1 MKYAYITGGAGLIGS
16 HICHY
21 LLNERIVDKV
31 VVLDHF
37 GRYVESLS
45 STFYDYRKFRFKGI
59 EDQIIVER
67 SDGTVSGIIHR
78 TLSKYKPDYIF
89 HLAALPLAKL
99 PNLNA
104 IEAQQGS
111 VQTTTNILEAI
122 SDIRTKDYAG
132 PKRSVYA
139 SSSMTYGNFLSEV
152 ATEDHPQNPLEIYGT
167 MKLAGEVVTKG
178 LCKFLKIPYSIVRP
192 SAVYGPTDMNRRVTQ
207 IFLEKALLGQTL
219 NVEGKDEP
227 LDFSYVKD
235 VARGFV
241 LTAINDGG
249 INEIFNITH
258 GKAHTLL
265 EFVECLKK
273 YIPNLKY
280 AIRERDAFRP
290 IRGTLSTEKAEKLIG
305 YKSEYSLDNGVK
317 EYLDFVRENNPFL
330 IK

>member
-1 MKYAYITGGAGLIGS
+1 
-16 HICHY
+16 
-21 LLNERIVDKV
+21 
-31 VVLDHF
+31 
-37 GRYVESLS
+37 
-45 STFYDYRKFRFKGI
+45 
-59 EDQIIVER
+59 
-67 SDGTVSGIIHR
+67 
-78 TLSKYKPDYIF
+78 
-89 HLAALPLAKL
+89 
-99 PNLNA
+99 
-104 IEAQQGS
+104 
-111 VQTTTNILEAI
+111 
-122 SDIRTKDYAG
+122 
-132 PKRSVYA
+132 
-139 SSSMTYGNFLSEV
+139 
-152 ATEDHPQNPLEIYGT
+152 
-167 MKLAGEVVTKG
+167 
-178 LCKFLKIPYSIVRP
+178 
-192 SAVYGPTDMNRRVTQ
+192 MNRRVTQ

-280 AIRERDAFRP
+280 AIKERDAFRP
-290 IRGTLSTEKAEKLIG
+290 IRGTLSTKKAEKLIG